1 MTEKKSKLLSIDV
14 VYLVF
19 ALLLFLYYFE
29 AGNVLDLLF
38 FVVITVYYIRIKIYR
53 WKKYHWCGIF
63 ILEVLTCL

>member
-53 WKKYHWCGIF
+53 WKKYH
-63 ILEVLTCL
+63 